1 MGKVANDRPE
11 DGAVLP
17 EGVGEHLS
25 VTGQPPPLSVARM
38 LSLPA
43 FSGAAVLAGGSGL
56 DRTVRSANV
65 MEVPDIAAW
74 ARPGALLLT
83 TGYPLRSAPDR
94 LPALVADLDDRGVS
108 ALVVKL
114 HRYLEALPAPMLAEA
129 DRRGL
134 PLVLVP
140 DDLGFDAVLTQVFTS
155 LVDERV
161 PLLERSEQ
169 VHRGLVDVVVSGG
182 GLADVVA
189 AVSRL
194 FGGVAMVTTTDGR
207 VRAEAGD
214 GALREALRD
223 TSVFHHSGR
232 FRTEVSGP
240 GVHALDAV
248 PGSHAVVAVTGQGI
262 DQGRLVLFHPDRALT
277 DVDLAVLERAAAV
290 AAICLSTEV
299 AVTAVESKYRG
310 DFLRDVLAGR
320 AGDEHEVRAHAATLG
335 WDLERPA
342 VVVVAALETR
352 DAPPLSRG
360 YRGPLELERFAA
372 AWTTVVGA
380 DDPAAPVVGFAAE
393 VVALLPVGDGDPPA
407 VVARTVQS
415 VRGDGGGGR
424 RPFAAGVSR
433 VAETVAALPAAYEQA
448 RRALAVGRRQ
458 QRTGAV
464 VHFDDLGVFRLL
476 SLIEADG
483 ELAAFA
489 DQTLGELALETAEA
503 DTMRRTLRVLLDTNL
518 NVAETART
526 LHFHYNTLRYRIAK
540 LERVVGPFTSDANL
554 RLDLALA
561 LRIVAM
567 RAL

>member
-1 MGKVANDRPE
+1 
-11 DGAVLP
+11 
-17 EGVGEHLS
+17 
-25 VTGQPPPLSVARM
+25 
-38 LSLPA
+38 
-43 FSGAAVLAGGSGL
+43 
-56 DRTVRSANV
+56 
-65 MEVPDIAAW
+65 VPDIAAW
-74 ARPGALLLT
+74 ARPQALLLT
-83 TGYPLRSAPDR
+83 TGYPLRADPDR
-94 LPALVADLDDRGVS
+94 LPGLVADLDERGVS

-114 HRYLEALPAPMLAEA
+114 HRYLETLPAPMLAEA

-169 VHRGLVDVVVSGG
+169 MHRHLVDVVLSGG

-194 FGGVAMVTTTDGR
+194 FGGVAMITSTDGR
-207 VRAEAGD
+207 VKAEAGD
-214 GALREALRD
+214 AGWRAALRD
-223 TSVFHHSGR
+223 SPLFHRSGR

-248 PGSHAVVAVTGQGI
+248 PGSHAVVSVAGQGI
-262 DQGRLVLFHPDRALT
+262 EHGRLVLLHPERALN

-320 AGDEHEVRAHAATLG
+320 AGDEQEVRVHAATLG
-335 WDLERPA
+335 WDLDRPA

-352 DAPPLSRG
+352 DAPPMSRG
-360 YRGPLELERFAA
+360 YRGPLEVERFAA

-380 DDPAAPVVGFAAE
+380 QDPAAPVVGFAAE
-393 VVALLPVGDGDPPA
+393 VVALLPVDGGDPRA
-407 VVARTVQS
+407 AVARAVQA

-433 VAETVAALPAAYEQA
+433 VAGSAAALPGAYEQA
-448 RRALAVGRRQ
+448 RRALAVGQRQ
-458 QRTGAV
+458 HRPGAV

-476 SLIEADG
+476 SLIEDEG

-489 DQTLGELALETAEA
+489 EQTLGELARETAEA
-503 DTMRRTLRVLLDTNL
+503 AAMRRTLRVLLDTNL
-518 NVAETART
+518 NVAEAARA

-540 LERVVGPFTSDANL
+540 LERVVGPFTSDATL